1 MLIKRR
7 SSVGEKNNV
16 HYINGVIS
24 MGPVSLNVHAF
35 HTDGLLIDTGAAS
48 LFSEFKKFFDTADFD
63 QVVLTHHHEDHSGG
77 AHYVQDKYNISIWM
91 HPHLIEECSKR
102 AKYPFYRK
110 AFWGVRKPFKA
121 KPLGDTLKSRTSSWK
136 VIETPGHAIDHVA
149 LINEQ
154 TGQLFSGDLYVHPE
168 TKLILSNESIPE
180 IINSLERLLTYDFG
194 EMFCCHAGYVDN
206 GPKALRRKHN
216 YLTSLRD
223 EIQYLAE
230 KGYSKK
236 EIHKMVFPRRYP
248 ITYFSFGEW
257 NSKHIVSSILDT

>member
-1 MLIKRR
+1 
-7 SSVGEKNNV
+7 
-16 HYINGVIS
+16 

-35 HTDGLLIDTGAAS
+35 HTDGLLIDTEAAS

-91 HPHLIEECSKR
+91 LPHLIEECSKR

-180 IINSLERLLTYDFG
+180 IINSLERLLT
-194 EMFCCHAGYVDN
+194 
-206 GPKALRRKHN
+206 
-216 YLTSLRD
+216 
-223 EIQYLAE
+223 
-230 KGYSKK
+230 
-236 EIHKMVFPRRYP
+236 
-248 ITYFSFGEW
+248 
-257 NSKHIVSSILDT
+257 